1 MKYINTLLAIILTFV
16 NIFRYNLPVH
26 LHSISVFDVLGLV
39 ALMSACLIA
48 YIKDKNVLIEGL
60 LLYNIIG
67 CIDSLVDELLFDP
80 TLITIS
86 EWKVEIGI
94 IAFCIMYMV
103 YQIRFKGRP
112 LL

>member
-1 MKYINTLLAIILTFV
+1 MKYLNTLLAVILTFV
-16 NIFRYNLPVH
+16 NIFRYNLPAH
-26 LHSISVFDVLGLV
+26 LHSISIFDIFGLV

-48 YIKDKNVLIEGL
+48 YIKEKNVLIEGL

-67 CIDSLVDELLFDP
+67 CIDSLIDELLFDP

-86 EWKVEIGI
+86 EWKMEVGI
-94 IAFCIMYMV
+94 IAFCIGYMV
-103 YQIRFKGRP
+103 YQVKVKGKP